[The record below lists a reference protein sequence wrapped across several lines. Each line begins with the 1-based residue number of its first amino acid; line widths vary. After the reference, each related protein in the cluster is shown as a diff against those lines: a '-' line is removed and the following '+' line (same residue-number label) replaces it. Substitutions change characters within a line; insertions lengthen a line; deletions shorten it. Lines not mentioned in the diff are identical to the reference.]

1 MLVDFCQLMVRKYG
15 WPKAIDDEV
24 LAREFADH
32 FRLSPLP
39 TLEEL
44 RHICRELGIDV
55 AARKLP
61 PDIAAHHYPDRLARR
76 YRLEYGY
83 ELWVGTAE
91 FRVSHD
97 VYEIIQETFE
107 KVCPGYEAPR
117 NPALPT
123 CMAPHANKFAAALVI
138 NEKLMRRWLLDTGFD
153 ILALQ
158 HRFHK
163 AYSAVAIRVVEVL
176 QEAADDNIQ
185 VLIAIYERNEPERD
199 ISLWGDCS
207 REKFQV
213 TYVARTPGIKM
224 ARKGSWV
231 RVFAYPRHVL
241 PRKGDKVVPG
251 GIVDAVINE
260 TRPLYIER
268 VTGFD
273 FWSFND
279 LVCLAVP
286 VVWHRR
292 ETGVTV
298 LAKVIL
304 IVMPY
309 EQASMLEPQL
319 QRLRPAIIPERVQF
333 I

>member
-1 MLVDFCQLMVRKYG
+1 MLIDFCRLMVGKYG
-15 WPKAIDDEV
+15 SPTAIADEV

-39 TLEEL
+39 TLVEL
-44 RHICRELGIDV
+44 RRLCQEVGIDIE
-55 AARKLP
+55 ARKLP
-61 PDIAAHHYPDRLARR
+61 PDIGAHHYPDRLAGR
-76 YRLEYGY
+76 YRLEYRC

-91 FRVSHD
+91 FKVSHD

-138 NEKLMRRWLLDTGFD
+138 NKELMRRWIIDTGFD

-158 HRFHK
+158 NRFHK
-163 AYSAVAIRVVEVL
+163 AYSAVAIRAVEVL
-176 QEAADDNIQ
+176 RDAPGDNIQ
-185 VLIAIYERNEPERD
+185 VLIAVYERNEPERD

-207 REKFQV
+207 KEKFQAR
-213 TYVARTPGIKM
+213 YVARTPGIKM
-224 ARKGSWV
+224 AKKGS
-231 RVFAYPRHVL
+231 RIRDFSYPRYVL

-260 TRPLYIER
+260 ARPLCIER

-273 FWSFND
+273 LWSFND

-286 VVWHRR
+286 VVWHHR
-292 ETGVTV
+292 ETGVAV

-319 QRLRPAIIPERVQF
+319 QRLKPTIIPERFQF

>member
-1 MLVDFCQLMVRKYG
+1 MVGKYG
-15 WPKAIDDEV
+15 WPAAIEDEV

-32 FRLSPLP
+32 FWLSPLP
-39 TLEEL
+39 TLGEL
-44 RHICRELGIDV
+44 RRLCEGLGIAV
-55 AARKLP
+55 EARRLP
-61 PDIAAHHYPDRLARR
+61 PDIGAHHYPDRLAGR
-76 YRLEYGY
+76 YRLEYGH

-91 FRVSHD
+91 FKVSHD

-138 NEKLMRRWLLDTGFD
+138 NKELMRRWLLDTGFD

-176 QEAADDNIQ
+176 REAAEDNIQ

-213 TYVARTPGIKM
+213 TYVVRTPGIKM
-224 ARKGSWV
+224 ARKGSLV
-231 RVFAYPRHVL
+231 RAFAYPRHVL

-251 GIVDAVINE
+251 SIVDAVINE
-260 TRPLYIER
+260 TRPLYVER

-292 ETGVTV
+292 EMGVTV

-304 IVMPY
+304 TVMPY

-319 QRLRPAIIPERVQF
+319 QRLRPAIIPERFQF